1 MATASDIQRRLQFAI
16 EAARAAGEITLRYFR
31 NRNLLV
37 ERKADDSP
45 VTRADREA
53 ESYLREQIHQ
63 AFPEDAVIGEEWG
76 DTGGKSGFR
85 WIIDPIDG
93 TKSFIHGV
101 PLYATLIGVEYQ
113 GRAVL
118 GVDRIPATGEC
129 VYAARGSG
137 AWYQQGDN
145 PPEPARVSTCRSLR
159 EAAWVTSEVAN
170 FTKIGRREAY
180 HRLEEAT
187 RLSRTW
193 GDGYGYLLVATG
205 RVDFMVDPL
214 MEIWDAAAI
223 QPIIEEA
230 GGKFTDWA
238 GQPTFASGNGVGSN
252 GWLHEEILRI
262 LRTT

>member
-1 MATASDIQRRLQFAI
+1 MAEAFEIQRRLDFAI
-16 EAARAAGEITLRYFR
+16 KAARAAGEITLRYFQTQS
-31 NRNLLV
+31 LVV

-45 VTRADREA
+45 VTAADREA
-53 ESYLREQIHQ
+53 ESYLRQRIHET
-63 AFPEDAVIGEEWG
+63 FPDDAIVGEEWG
-76 DTGGKSGFR
+76 QSGGGSGFR

-118 GVDRIPATGEC
+118 GVDRIPATAEC

-137 AWYQQGDN
+137 AWYQRGDE
-145 PPEPARVSTCRSLR
+145 PPQPARVSACRDLSL
-159 EAAWVTSEVAN
+159 AAWVTSEVAN
-170 FTKIGRREAY
+170 FHKVGRREAY
-180 HRLEEAT
+180 HRLEDAT
-187 RLSRTW
+187 RLVRTW

-205 RVDFMVDPL
+205 RVDFMIDPL

-230 GGKFTDWA
+230 GGKFTDWQGRA
-238 GQPTFASGNGVGSN
+238 TFTSGNGVGSN
-252 GWLHEEILRI
+252 GWLHEAILRV
-262 LRTT
+262 LNGV